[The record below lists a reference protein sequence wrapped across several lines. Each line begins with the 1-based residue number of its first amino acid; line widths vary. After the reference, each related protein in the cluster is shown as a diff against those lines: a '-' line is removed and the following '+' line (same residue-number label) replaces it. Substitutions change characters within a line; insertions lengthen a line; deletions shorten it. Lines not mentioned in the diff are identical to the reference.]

1 MVVGITV
8 MRNQLLD
15 NAKEMSTLLLD
26 NYKITE
32 EGAIDTYETLLRL
45 TSKFVND
52 KELENSSIQD
62 IKDSLYPYLDGFYE
76 LYAGDSVRSYCII
89 GDTIVSNDRNVE
101 NLNNIGYDFRDTE
114 WYKGAM
120 EAKGEIYISGG
131 YTDYITGMLVVT
143 MSQQIGASDDV
154 VAFDIFYHDYH
165 GELRYV
171 DLPSNGAYY
180 LCDSKGKVIYH
191 QTRVYDNCDEI
202 QDFADRILKN
212 LNRNETYASVSSYKD
227 AQGNQRS
234 GYLGR
239 MDNGWII
246 ILTVPQENAIGEL
259 TLFNVVVVTLAI
271 ICLVFIFLLGLRD
284 LNFAKHNQLLQT
296 QNEIFQKAID
306 KTMEVYR
313 EVCYIN
319 LENNEYEVIYPES
332 RRETENVD
340 YVTAADR
347 LISEGLI
354 SDDDIDGLRE
364 FLSLDNLNEQ
374 LSKNEVVERRC
385 KCENKDGTY
394 DTALLTITAIDYRF
408 NKPLSASFAIR
419 SIEEILRQEKAQRDL
434 LEMAAKQ
441 AEAASMAKS
450 DFLSNMSH
458 DIRTPMNAILG
469 MTDIAKLHIDD
480 KERVQ
485 DALNKITVSGKHLL
499 RLINGVLDVS
509 KIESGKI
516 TLVAEEFNLAET
528 LNNLN
533 LLFEGQMAKKNILF
547 TVDYTDIQHKI
558 VIGDEQRL
566 SQIFINIV
574 GNSVKFTP
582 DDGEISVRAIEKNI
596 NLTDRVGYDFIFE
609 DNGIGMEPE
618 FVEKIFEPFSRAAD
632 SRITKIEG
640 AGLGMTI
647 SVNIARLM
655 GGDIYVE
662 STPGKG
668 SKFTVTVY
676 FKVGNQADEE
686 KLTSDD
692 SDCLH
697 SMAVAKHNKDYSN
710 KHVLLVEDNEFNVEV
725 ARELLGLIKIN
736 VDVANNGQEALD
748 TLTSSETGYYG
759 MVFMDIQMPVMNGYQ
774 AATAIRALERE
785 DLRDI
790 PIIAMTADAFADDV
804 RHATEVGMNGH
815 IAKPIDV
822 EKLEDMIDKWIR

>member
-1 MVVGITV
+1 
-8 MRNQLLD
+8 
-15 NAKEMSTLLLD
+15 
-26 NYKITE
+26 
-32 EGAIDTYETLLRL
+32 
-45 TSKFVND
+45 
-52 KELENSSIQD
+52 
-62 IKDSLYPYLDGFYE
+62 
-76 LYAGDSVRSYCII
+76 
-89 GDTIVSNDRNVE
+89 
-101 NLNNIGYDFRDTE
+101 
-114 WYKGAM
+114 
-120 EAKGEIYISGG
+120 
-131 YTDYITGMLVVT
+131 
-143 MSQQIGASDDV
+143 
-154 VAFDIFYHDYH
+154 
-165 GELRYV
+165 
-171 DLPSNGAYY
+171 
-180 LCDSKGKVIYH
+180 
-191 QTRVYDNCDEI
+191 
-202 QDFADRILKN
+202 
-212 LNRNETYASVSSYKD
+212 
-227 AQGNQRS
+227 
-234 GYLGR
+234 
-239 MDNGWII
+239 
-246 ILTVPQENAIGEL
+246 
-259 TLFNVVVVTLAI
+259 
-271 ICLVFIFLLGLRD
+271 
-284 LNFAKHNQLLQT
+284 
-296 QNEIFQKAID
+296 
-306 KTMEVYR
+306 
-313 EVCYIN
+313 
-319 LENNEYEVIYPES
+319 
-332 RRETENVD
+332 
-340 YVTAADR
+340 
-347 LISEGLI
+347 
-354 SDDDIDGLRE
+354 
-364 FLSLDNLNEQ
+364 
-374 LSKNEVVERRC
+374 
-385 KCENKDGTY
+385 
-394 DTALLTITAIDYRF
+394 
-408 NKPLSASFAIR
+408 
-419 SIEEILRQEKAQRDL
+419 
-434 LEMAAKQ
+434 
-441 AEAASMAKS
+441 
-450 DFLSNMSH
+450 
-458 DIRTPMNAILG
+458 
-469 MTDIAKLHIDD
+469 
-480 KERVQ
+480 
-485 DALNKITVSGKHLL
+485 
-499 RLINGVLDVS
+499 
-509 KIESGKI
+509 
-516 TLVAEEFNLAET
+516 
-528 LNNLN
+528 
-533 LLFEGQMAKKNILF
+533 
-547 TVDYTDIQHKI
+547 

-582 DDGEISVRAIEKNI
+582 DDGEISVKAIEKNI

-748 TLTSSETGYYG
+748 TLISSETGYYG